1 MEEEGK
7 QLSYKTGGREGY
19 RESLN
24 PYLSRT
30 LVNRRTV
37 LEDGNDFR
45 AYLWEHLRSFD
56 PLTLDNVLE
65 LLVPTLWCLIEDLLI
80 DMQNF
85 SINQSIIQGR
95 VIPLTKNQSGL
106 IDIDYGVPPP

>member
-1 MEEEGK
+1 MTCE
-7 QLSYKTGGREGY
+7 LTS
-19 RESLN
+19 
-24 PYLSRT
+24 
-30 LVNRRTV
+30 
-37 LEDGNDFR
+37 GNI
-45 AYLWEHLRSFD
+45 FD